1 MNLTPQNLTLIA
13 KMAADPVSRRNFLKL
28 HLKFR
33 QSPDY
38 HLINMARCG
47 LNIISHDR
55 LTEHDGYILV
65 NSFIPPVNSRAFDT
79 IANHVPGRGAD
90 FFENHTTGA
99 RTAPISCY
107 IAATDKCMYR
117 CWHCSAHKFMKDA
130 ALGSE
135 FTTAQLKEV
144 VRRLQDLGVGII
156 GFTGGEPLL
165 RTDLEEVIASVDSRS
180 VSYLFTTGYGL
191 TAERARA
198 LKQAGLLGI
207 AVSLDSLNAA
217 AHNAMRRNPRA
228 FAEAIRAIKNAKKAG
243 LYTMTQTVCT
253 RELLGGEIF
262 RLARQM
268 KKLGVDEMR
277 IMEPLPCGS
286 LADHPEA
293 VLTAAE
299 QRRLR
304 RIHELLNTDPRFPK
318 ASVFPYFESERQ
330 FGCGAGVQHSYVDNK
345 GNFGPCDFLDCTFG
359 NLLEED
365 PRRIWR
371 RMTRAVDGPHCAC
384 LAKHPGARRRLPD
397 FYRLMRGAPRCSGK

>member
-1 MNLTPQNLTLIA
+1 
-13 KMAADPVSRRNFLKL
+13 
-28 HLKFR
+28 
-33 QSPDY
+33 
-38 HLINMARCG
+38 
-47 LNIISHDR
+47 
-55 LTEHDGYILV
+55 
-65 NSFIPPVNSRAFDT
+65 
-79 IANHVPGRGAD
+79 
-90 FFENHTTGA
+90 
-99 RTAPISCY
+99 
-107 IAATDKCMYR
+107 
-117 CWHCSAHKFMKDA
+117 
-130 ALGSE
+130 
-135 FTTAQLKEV
+135 
-144 VRRLQDLGVGII
+144 
-156 GFTGGEPLL
+156 
-165 RTDLEEVIASVDSRS
+165 
-180 VSYLFTTGYGL
+180 
-191 TAERARA
+191 
-198 LKQAGLLGI
+198 
-207 AVSLDSLNAA
+207 
-217 AHNAMRRNPRA
+217 
-228 FAEAIRAIKNAKKAG
+228 
-243 LYTMTQTVCT
+243 MTQTVCT

-384 LAKHPGARRRLPD
+384 LAKHPGARRASARFLPPGCEERPD
-397 FYRLMRGAPRCSGK
+397 AAGSNAGAQLALLYPGPADPRPPILLLAWG